1 MGKAPPG
8 AWMAKESIVNM
19 GKATMEKASI
29 GPVRAMLRFL
39 RRATA
44 TAINVPL
51 GQATNGPVGQATNGP
66 VRAATP
72 PWSRSIAAES
82 GIIKGLGVAHCRSNS
97 AELVMVMIVGRRE
110 YRGTPRGADLVIV
123 MITHHSRGADLVI
136 VMIAEMTGH
145 HSRGADLVIVMIAHH
160 SRGADLVIVM
170 FIEMR
175 GVSLM
180 IVTIAEIMNNKWR
193 CSYS

>member
-1 MGKAPPG
+1 
-8 AWMAKESIVNM
+8 M
-19 GKATMEKASI
+19 GKATMGKASI

-44 TAINVPL
+44 TAINGPL
-51 GQATNGPVGQATNGP
+51 RAAPGAWMAINGPVGQATNGP

-123 MITHHSRGADLVI
+123 MIAHHSRGADLVI
-136 VMIAEMTGH
+136 VMIAEM
-145 HSRGADLVIVMIAHH
+145 S
-160 SRGADLVIVM
+160 
-170 FIEMR
+170 

-180 IVTIAEIMNNKWR
+180 IVTIAEIMNKQWR